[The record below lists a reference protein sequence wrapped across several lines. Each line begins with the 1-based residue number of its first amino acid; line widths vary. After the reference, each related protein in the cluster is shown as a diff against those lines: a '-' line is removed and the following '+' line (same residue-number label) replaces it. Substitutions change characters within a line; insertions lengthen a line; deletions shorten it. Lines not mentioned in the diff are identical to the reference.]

1 LTRVTLGVDN
11 SATMNE
17 EEPRGRSSLRAVRDR
32 LTRAGLRSLVART
45 LLLAGGWWALTEGDP
60 AGLGFG
66 VPVVLLAVCSTLLV
80 PSARARR
87 WSTVGLLR
95 FVVAFLGG
103 SLRGGLDVARRVLS
117 PRLPLDPAIVR
128 YALRVPA
135 GPARQLFIG
144 TINLMPGTLSA
155 DLVGD
160 ELEVHVLVDTGAELV
175 RQLEEIEAH
184 IARAL
189 GEPLET
195 SHA

>member
-1 LTRVTLGVDN
+1 
-11 SATMNE
+11 MNQE
-17 EEPRGRSSLRAVRDR
+17 DPTGTSRLRAVRDR
-32 LTRAGLRSLVART
+32 LASAGLRSLVVRT

-66 VPVVLLAVCSTLLV
+66 VPVVLLAVCSTLLL
-80 PSARARR
+80 PSPRAQR

-103 SLRGGLDVARRVLS
+103 SLRGGIDVAHRVLS
-117 PRLPLDPAIVR
+117 PRLRLDPAIVR
-128 YALRVPA
+128 YALRVPE

-175 RQLEEIEAH
+175 QGLAEIEAH
-184 IARAL
+184 VARAL
-189 GEPLET
+189 GEPLEP